1 MTLPV
6 HSGNMSQLYRGFS
19 WISMMANML
28 VQRLSRRYMANLTP
42 SRAILQALNSH
53 FSQSIL

>member
-19 WISMMANML
+19 WISMVANMAGATGVAPVL
-28 VQRLSRRYMANLTP
+28 AQFDPFAT
-42 SRAILQALNSH
+42 H
-53 FSQSIL
+53 FASPKPTFYKSIL